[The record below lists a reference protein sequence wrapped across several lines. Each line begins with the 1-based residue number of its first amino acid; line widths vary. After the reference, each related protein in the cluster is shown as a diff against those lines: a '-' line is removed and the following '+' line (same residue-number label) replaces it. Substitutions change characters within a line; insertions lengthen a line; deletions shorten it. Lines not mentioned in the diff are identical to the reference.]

1 MKKFVLQLGKD
12 NAVCNNV
19 EEAKKFI
26 SRFGHLTSAGEKRIK
41 GLFDGTIKVTRDF
54 AWMMPKHIPELIL
67 YPEQSCR
74 MWVKPISI
82 LEENGYS
89 LEQSIGGSW
98 RLMRDDVLIYDDP
111 ACEDLNEDEAT
122 AVAFFTGYFKEY
134 VKSYSMDYENYHVN
148 ITEDSEYYHIDFR
161 TGLGEAH
168 YLKSDW
174 TLEEALKDQAEM

>member
-26 SRFGHLTSAGEKRIK
+26 SRFGHLTSEGEKRIT
-41 GLFDGTIKVTRDF
+41 GLFNGTIDMSRDF

-82 LEENGYS
+82 IEENGYS

>member
-1 MKKFVLQLGKD
+1 MKKEDINTLDYL
-12 NAVCNNV
+12 
-19 EEAKKFI
+19 KK
-26 SRFGHLTSAGEKRIK
+26 S
-41 GLFDGTIKVTRDF
+41 
-54 AWMMPKHIPELIL
+54 
-67 YPEQSCR
+67 
-74 MWVKPISI
+74 SI

-89 LEQSIGGSW
+89 IEQSVGGSW

-122 AVAFFTGYFKEY
+122 AVAFFTEYFKEY
-134 VKSYSMDYENYHVN
+134 VKSYSMVYGNYLVN

>member
-1 MKKFVLQLGKD
+1 MEKTATSIARLKSTNLFSPIATRPSGFNMKKFVLQLGKD
-12 NAVCNNV
+12 NAVC
-19 EEAKKFI
+19 
-26 SRFGHLTSAGEKRIK
+26 
-41 GLFDGTIKVTRDF
+41 
-54 AWMMPKHIPELIL
+54 
-67 YPEQSCR
+67 
-74 MWVKPISI
+74 SI

-148 ITEDSEYYHIDFR
+148 ITEDSEYYHIDFC

>member
-1 MKKFVLQLGKD
+1 MKKEDIVTLD
-12 NAVCNNV
+12 D
-19 EEAKKFI
+19 I
-26 SRFGHLTSAGEKRIK
+26 SVS
-41 GLFDGTIKVTRDF
+41 
-54 AWMMPKHIPELIL
+54 
-67 YPEQSCR
+67 
-74 MWVKPISI
+74 SI

-89 LEQSIGGSW
+89 LEQSACGSW
-98 RLMRDDVLIYDDP
+98 RLMRDDVLIYDDH

-134 VKSYSMDYENYHVN
+134 VKSYSIDYENYHVN

>member
-1 MKKFVLQLGKD
+1 MKKED
-12 NAVCNNV
+12 
-19 EEAKKFI
+19 I
-26 SRFGHLTSAGEKRIK
+26 
-41 GLFDGTIKVTRDF
+41 VTLNDL
-54 AWMMPKHIPELIL
+54 KE
-67 YPEQSCR
+67 S
-74 MWVKPISI
+74 SI

-89 LEQSIGGSW
+89 LEQSAGGSW

-148 ITEDSEYYHIDFR
+148 ITEDSEYYHIDFC

-168 YLKSDW
+168 YLKSYW
-174 TLEEALKDQAEM
+174 NIEEALKDQAEM

>member
-1 MKKFVLQLGKD
+1 MKKEDINTLDYL
-12 NAVCNNV
+12 
-19 EEAKKFI
+19 KK
-26 SRFGHLTSAGEKRIK
+26 S
-41 GLFDGTIKVTRDF
+41 
-54 AWMMPKHIPELIL
+54 
-67 YPEQSCR
+67 
-74 MWVKPISI
+74 SI

-89 LEQSIGGSW
+89 IEQSVGGSW

-122 AVAFFTGYFKEY
+122 AVAFFTEYFKEY
-134 VKSYSMDYENYHVN
+134 VKSYSMFCGNYLVN